1 MPDLHAAAISI
12 WSLQGIEF
20 GEVSWGRVRKPMQ
33 ELGKMPGSFLFFFFI
48 FVSFFGSWLA
58 LCSFR
63 FPVSHAGL
71 TRLSR

>member
-1 MPDLHAAAISI
+1 
-12 WSLQGIEF
+12 
-20 GEVSWGRVRKPMQ
+20 MQ